1 MRIMPNNRMTQF
13 TSSVKMNVEIIKR
26 ESTCWHF
33 PGGVLVRFR
42 AIEFISKNWL
52 ISSTINSFGW
62 WYDDDRMATWNALIC
77 LGLDSQFC
85 KETFREKYS
94 ILAASMQPARS
105 RAKRSFTC
113 CFVFE
118 STNDKM
124 HLLEMENIQTQYSI
138 LAEKYQLFNFN
149 LTTSGLFDDILHR
162 TVYNVSKDVVSWGN
176 FQQKNGKRK

>member
-1 MRIMPNNRMTQF
+1 MTEKHQSCKTIEWHHNSQF
-13 TSSVKMNVEIIKR
+13 AWSEDECGHYETR
-26 ESTCWHF
+26 EYLFLCWHF
-33 PGGVLVRFR
+33 PGVLVRFS
-42 AIEFISKNWL
+42 ATEFISKNWL

-124 HLLEMENIQTQYSI
+124 HLLERKISRPNTQYLPRNINFSI
-138 LAEKYQLFNFN
+138 LTWQLLVFSMTYFTE
-149 LTTSGLFDDILHR
+149 LCTM
-162 TVYNVSKDVVSWGN
+162 Y
-176 FQQKNGKRK
+176 RKM